1 MKCMGSKCQF
11 TYNFIKY
18 EMHWHYGSEIQF
30 TLQLLK
36 VRQDE
41 VLFMAGQNSVQF
53 HVKSEYFTFFLLLK
67 KKRHIKRSADGYVYS
82 VQALVNG
89 RTEFICLLG

>member
-1 MKCMGSKCQF
+1 
-11 TYNFIKY
+11 
-18 EMHWHYGSEIQF
+18 
-30 TLQLLK
+30 
-36 VRQDE
+36 
-41 VLFMAGQNSVQF
+41 MAGQNSVQF
-53 HVKSEYFTFFLLLK
+53 HVKSECFTFFLLLKK